1 MRAAIHLDALPSGVV
16 ASRPELVEPCIE
28 WDRRYRTIPSP
39 AYSDQSDHRFQAIVN
54 GPFQRISSREKPL
67 RDFMI
72 TRKCEAREWPS
83 TVGLS
88 VHDVLES
95 VITLPWKP

>member
-1 MRAAIHLDALPSGVV
+1 MATIDDELDSSQAVSVDFG
-16 ASRPELVEPCIE
+16 AHG
-28 WDRRYRTIPSP
+28 
-39 AYSDQSDHRFQAIVN
+39 AYSGESDHRFQAIVN
-54 GPFQRISSREKPL
+54 GRIQRISFHAKPL

-72 TRKCEAREWPS
+72 TREYEARERPS
-83 TVGLS
+83 TVDLS